1 MPATYEPIAT
11 TSGTDATISFT
22 SIPSTY
28 TDLRLVIVTTK
39 NPNVYIN
46 DDFGST
52 YSNTWL
58 EGSGSS
64 AISARSTGDS
74 SWRPYNYVV
83 QSGSNR
89 NMIIMDIFSY
99 AGSTNKTALTEF
111 SNDANGS
118 GYVTRYVS
126 LWRSTAAINK
136 LTVTNIYTATLY
148 GIKNA

>member
-39 NPNVYIN
+39 NPNIYIN
-46 DDFGST
+46 DDFGTT

-58 EGSGSS
+58 EGSGTT
-64 AISARSTGDS
+64 AISARSSNDGS
-74 SWRPYNYVV
+74 FRPYNYVN
-83 QSGSNR
+83 QTGSNR
-89 NMIIMDIFSY
+89 TMMTFDFFSY
-99 AGSTNKTALTEF
+99 AGSTFKTALMEF

-118 GYVTRYVS
+118 GYVTRAVS